1 VKNKVKY
8 SNITLSGTVM
18 HKGHEYLYFT
28 IDEDQYFEWQRGS
41 HTINTKAEP
50 KYESQDLECFSL
62 SYDKDRPSVRDA
74 KSCILDY
81 VNER

>member
-1 VKNKVKY
+1 MKNKVKY

-28 IDEDQYFEWQRGS
+28 IDGDTFYEWQRGS
-41 HTINTKAEP
+41 QTINTKAAP
-50 KYESQDLECFSL
+50 HYESQDLECFSM
-62 SYDKDRPSVRDA
+62 SYAKEKPTVRDA
-74 KSCILDY
+74 MSCILDY